1 MRTAHV
7 NDIEIEYEVIGQGEP
22 LLLIHGSNLATGLAP
37 MAAAL
42 AVKPPSLQLVRYHR
56 RGMAGSGGRGM
67 KIIYSMGG

>member
-7 NDIEIEYEVIGQGEP
+7 NDIEIEIEYEVIGQSEP

-42 AVKPPSLQLVRYHR
+42 AVEGPSL
-56 RGMAGSGGRGM
+56 
-67 KIIYSMGG
+67 